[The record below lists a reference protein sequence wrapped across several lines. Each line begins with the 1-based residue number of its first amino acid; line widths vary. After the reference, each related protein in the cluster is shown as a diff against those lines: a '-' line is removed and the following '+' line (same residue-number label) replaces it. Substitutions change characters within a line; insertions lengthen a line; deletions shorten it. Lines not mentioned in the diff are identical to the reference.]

1 MSNMDEMIEKFKK
14 HDWFYEYL
22 EDGGQWSAAA
32 KKHSELIAEVRK
44 LPMNQI
50 PDLIERV
57 PADQREKF
65 MMEITRQP
73 CGGL

>member
-1 MSNMDEMIEKFKK
+1 MDEMIKKFTE
-14 HDWFYEYL
+14 HDWHYEYL

-32 KKHSELIAEVRK
+32 EKHSQLITEVRK

-50 PDLIERV
+50 PDLILLV

-65 MMEITRQP
+65 MMEITR
-73 CGGL
+73 

>member
-1 MSNMDEMIEKFKK
+1 MSNVDEMIKKFQE
-14 HDWFYEYL
+14 HDWYYEYL
-22 EDGGQWSAAA
+22 EDGTQWSAAS

-50 PDLIERV
+50 PDLIEFV

-65 MMEITRQP
+65 MLEITR
-73 CGGL
+73 